1 MEMELLQAIRE
12 RRAVRAY
19 TDEVL
24 DRATVERLID
34 SAVQAP
40 SARDLEPWAF
50 VIVEGRER
58 LRTFSEE
65 AKRVLLHGPEGDGS
79 PRIRAMLSDPAFDI
93 FYGAPVLVVI
103 CATSDQSQAAEDC
116 CLAAQNLM
124 LAAHAESVA
133 TCPIG
138 FARPWLNLPAT
149 KSALG
154 IPRDWNPVFPIILG
168 RSREHPASPG
178 RRAPI
183 LMWR

>member
-1 MEMELLQAIRE
+1 MDVLQAIGE

-24 DRATVERLID
+24 DRATVERLIH

-50 VIVEGRER
+50 VIFEGRER
-58 LRTFSEE
+58 LRGFSEE
-65 AKRVLLHGPEGDGS
+65 AKRVLLRSPEESGF
-79 PRIRAMLSDPAFDI
+79 PKMRAMLSDPAFNI

-103 CATSDQSQAAEDC
+103 CATSAQSQAAEDC

-124 LAAHAESVA
+124 LAAHAEGVA
-133 TCPIG
+133 SCPSG
-138 FARPWLNLPAT
+138 FARPWLSLLET
-149 KSALG
+149 RVALG
-154 IPRDWNPVFPIILG
+154 FPQNWIPVFPIILG
-168 RSREHPASPG
+168 RTREHPASPG
-178 RRAPI
+178 RRPPN